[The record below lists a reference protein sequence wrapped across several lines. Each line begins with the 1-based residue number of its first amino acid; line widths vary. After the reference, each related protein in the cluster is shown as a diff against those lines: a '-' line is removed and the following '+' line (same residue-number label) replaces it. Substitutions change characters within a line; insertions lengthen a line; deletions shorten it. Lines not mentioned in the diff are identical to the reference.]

1 MKICLYYKTKD
12 KPWGGANFFILNLK
26 KFFIKNNITITYDIN
41 SGYDILFLNSA
52 YKAPG
57 KLFKVEEI
65 SRIKNNGYTSF
76 FRKIFAK
83 NKERKVK
90 ILYRVNGL
98 RKVYANIESKM
109 DDIQL
114 QTIKYTDHIVFQSKF
129 SYNLFKDF
137 GYNGNNFSIIHNG
150 VDQNI
155 FNINNKVFWDK
166 ERRLKLIACSWSDN
180 PAKGHKIIA
189 DFSCFRDIEVQFVGN
204 WNKNIPIKNVKIF
217 KPVSQQILANFLKQ
231 ADIFLFPSL
240 NESCSNL
247 LLEALSCGLP
257 VLYVDS
263 GSNEEIAGKYGIKI
277 DLNNLRSSL
286 ETIKLNFF
294 SLLENIIKDINK
306 FSIDYAGRQYLE
318 VCKEIQK
325 WSL

>member
-114 QTIKYTDHIVFQSKF
+114 QTIKYADHIVFQSKF